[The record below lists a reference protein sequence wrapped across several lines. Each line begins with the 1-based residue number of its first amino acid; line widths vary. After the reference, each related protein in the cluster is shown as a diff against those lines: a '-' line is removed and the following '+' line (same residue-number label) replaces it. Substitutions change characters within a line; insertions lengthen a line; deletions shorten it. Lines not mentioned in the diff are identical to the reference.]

1 VRPAFLR
8 ILHPRD
14 HPASLGRTG
23 ASELYWKRR
32 VARPALDARSRQ
44 YGKIKL
50 RDARSKQAVLLVA
63 CSLVF
68 GTSLFAQSEAPTD
81 DLTQQS
87 LKFAGIYGKLEQNYL
102 APVDPDQAVL
112 NGAIRGML
120 SSLDPFS
127 AFFDRDQFEM
137 LQQQA
142 RGQTKGFGSILYVQ
156 TGKVVILQTAQGS
169 PSERAGLGPGDEIVE
184 VNGTRIDRLDFQS
197 LIQVLERARAQR
209 VHLGVIH
216 PGQLVS
222 QDFVLNPA
230 EVALPTVD
238 KSFVYAPG
246 IAYVHLTGF
255 EEKTAQEVA
264 DAVTRLGGPG
274 LKGLLLDLRDN
285 HGGMVESALGVV
297 SLFLKSGA
305 LVLTVRGRREPEKS
319 YRTIAG
325 PTRFDVPLVVLV
337 NANTA
342 SAAEVVTAALQ
353 EHDRA
358 LIAGEPTFG
367 KGVVESV
374 MGLSEKTGLA
384 LTTAQYFTPSGRSIQ
399 RPLPGTAL
407 AGVELASSHA
417 AGDQPPL
424 FHTDNGRSITAA
436 GGVTPDVVI
445 PAPELDPW
453 AGFLNQRGIFTSFA
467 SDYLTL
473 HSRVGRSFEPDAT
486 VLASFSE
493 FLARRQI
500 RAPQEYW
507 KEDQDYLKLRIRTE
521 VVTLAEG
528 LEAGDEIET
537 RADPQ
542 VEKSAALFSRITHLL
557 AAPADVHTK
566 RLAKE

>member
-1 VRPAFLR
+1 MDVR
-8 ILHPRD
+8 
-14 HPASLGRTG
+14 
-23 ASELYWKRR
+23 RR
-32 VARPALDARSRQ
+32 QP
-44 YGKIKL
+44 GKIRL
-50 RDARSKQAVLLVA
+50 RDARSKQAVILLTCGLLVG
-63 CSLVF
+63 S
-68 GTSLFAQSEAPTD
+68 SLFGQADTPGDA
-81 DLTQQS
+81 LTQQS
-87 LKFAGIYGKLEQNYL
+87 LKFAEIYGKVEQNYL
-102 APVDPDQAVL
+102 APVDPDQTIL
-112 NGAIRGML
+112 NGAVRGLL

-127 AFFDRDQFEM
+127 AFFDQEQFEM

-184 VNGTRIDRLDFQS
+184 VNGTRIDRLDFPS
-197 LIQVLERARAQR
+197 LIQVLERARSQR

-238 KSFVYAPG
+238 KAFAYAPG
-246 IAYVHLTGF
+246 IAHIHLTGF
-255 EEKTAQEVA
+255 EEKTPQEVA

-274 LKGLLLDLRDN
+274 LQGLLLDLRDN

-297 SLFLKSGA
+297 SLFLKPGA
-305 LVLTVRGRREPEKS
+305 LVLTVRGRREAEKS
-319 YRTIAG
+319 YHTIAG
-325 PTRFDVPLVVLV
+325 PNRFDFPLIVLV

-407 AGVELASSHA
+407 AGVELASSRA
-417 AGDQPPL
+417 VGEQPL
-424 FHTDNGRSITAA
+424 FHTDDGRPITAA
-436 GGVTPDVVI
+436 GGVTPDVAI
-445 PAPELDPW
+445 PAPEVDPW
-453 AGFLNQRGIFTSFA
+453 ATFLNQRGIFTSFA
-467 SDYLTL
+467 SSYLTL
-473 HSRVGRSFEPDAT
+473 HSRVGRSFEPDAQ
-486 VLASFSE
+486 VLTSFQE
-493 FLARRQI
+493 YLARQQI
-500 RAPQEYW
+500 RAPEEYW
-507 KEDQDYLKLRIRTE
+507 KGDQDYLKLRIKTE

-542 VEKSAALFSRITHLL
+542 VEKAVTLFSRITRLL
-557 AAPADVHTK
+557 GAPVGAHTH
-566 RLAKE
+566 RAAKE